1 MVLWLSLYYKMKA
14 TKINPTGCMVHTF
27 DFIKKRHK
35 GNHFHDSLYG
45 SDHGTSSYCMPD
57 LLTPSM
63 HTDWSLIGEY
73 EELVLLCDPPHF
85 FSRAY
90 NTKITHLMS
99 ATSDY
104 LQNLLL
110 PIYHLLPKPT
120 FVQ

>member
-1 MVLWLSLYYKMKA
+1 MIPLMEVTTERL
-14 TKINPTGCMVHTF
+14 PTACPTLCHA
-27 DFIKKRHK
+27 
-35 GNHFHDSLYG
+35 
-45 SDHGTSSYCMPD
+45 
-57 LLTPSM
+57 

-73 EELVLLCDPPHF
+73 EELVLLRDPPHF

>member
-1 MVLWLSLYYKMKA
+1 
-14 TKINPTGCMVHTF
+14 MVHTF

-35 GNHFHDSLYG
+35 GNHFHDSPYG

-63 HTDWSLIGEY
+63 HTDWSL
-73 EELVLLCDPPHF
+73 
-85 FSRAY
+85 
-90 NTKITHLMS
+90 MS

-110 PIYHLLPKPT
+110 PIDHLLPKPT
-120 FVQ
+120 FV